1 MKWLKHKAVLAGIGI
16 GLFLLVVLL
25 PLGGAIAQQ
34 VVIEPAG
41 GPIDADAEIT
51 QQIPWTEY
59 YFLGWDALP
68 QTDVRI
74 TTMPK

>member
-1 MKWLKHKAVLAGIGI
+1 MKWTKRKAVLAGVGI

-25 PLGGAIAQQ
+25 PLGGAVARQ

-41 GPIDADAEIT
+41 GPIDADAEIS
-51 QQIPWTEY
+51 QEIPWTEY

-68 QTDVRI
+68 QVDIHI
-74 TTMPK
+74 TTAPK